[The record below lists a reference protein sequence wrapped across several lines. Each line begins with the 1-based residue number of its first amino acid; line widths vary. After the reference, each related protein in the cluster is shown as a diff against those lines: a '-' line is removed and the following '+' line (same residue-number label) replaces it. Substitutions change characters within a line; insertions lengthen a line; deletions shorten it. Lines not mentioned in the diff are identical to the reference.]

1 MNRISPGTLY
11 ALLIAFLLF
20 VIPVNVGG
28 AFGRLAWASIGDSQA
43 SAPVELLHP
52 KYQLPARCFAYVGD
66 RVDTKTWKLP
76 YLLSDGRPDPKRLP
90 KAIQAVIGN
99 YRGANVTAIPERQ
112 LPDVLTKLGR
122 AAVQAGKMPFQVKK
136 TAAIYKQLEA
146 TLEKLGRLEEVKATA
161 PSGH

>member
-20 VIPVNVGG
+20 VFPVNVEG
-28 AFGRLAWASIGDSQA
+28 AFGRLALASIGDLPA
-43 SAPVELLHP
+43 SAPIELLHP
-52 KYQLPARCFAYVGD
+52 KYKLPARCFAYVGD

-76 YLLSDGRPDPKRLP
+76 YLLSDGLPDLKRLP

-99 YRGANVTAIPERQ
+99 YRGTNVTGIPERQ

-146 TLEKLGRLEEVKATA
+146 TLDKLGRLEEVKATA
-161 PSGH
+161 PPGH